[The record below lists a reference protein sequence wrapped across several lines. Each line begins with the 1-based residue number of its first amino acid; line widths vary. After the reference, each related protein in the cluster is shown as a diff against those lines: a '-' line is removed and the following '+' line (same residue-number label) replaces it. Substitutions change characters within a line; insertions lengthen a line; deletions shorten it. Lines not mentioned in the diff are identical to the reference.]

1 MTPKKMIQHSRNKT
15 CIKMTTLDKANFKKN
30 WYNTLWDMTTDINIY
45 WKYLDD
51 LAMKIDARDIA
62 TSDDERVSTAI
73 DQMW

>member
-1 MTPKKMIQHSRNKT
+1 
-15 CIKMTTLDKANFKKN
+15 MTTLDKANFKKN